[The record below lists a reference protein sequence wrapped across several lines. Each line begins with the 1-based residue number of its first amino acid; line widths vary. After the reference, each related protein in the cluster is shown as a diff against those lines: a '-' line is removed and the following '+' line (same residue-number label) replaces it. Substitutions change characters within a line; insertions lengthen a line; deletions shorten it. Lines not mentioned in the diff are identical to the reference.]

1 MFRFLTRLIPVENT
15 LPGRWARKTDPKY
28 CEWWMK
34 TQHPE
39 PGYPNTYVRGTTPR
53 ESQQLEHSSSS
64 LRAEFWIEFWS
75 AQHR

>member
-1 MFRFLTRLIPVENT
+1 MFRFLTRLIPVENA

-39 PGYPNTYVRGTTPR
+39 PGYPNTYVRGSTPR
-53 ESQQLEHSSSS
+53 ERQRPRLSPP
-64 LRAEFWIEFWS
+64 RAAFWIEFWS